1 MRLRLLVSVVFS
13 ALVAFGGAAVG
24 QSALSP
30 QKVAWKRFSMWTV
43 SIAVYKEDQGTYV
56 GMTKAKLA
64 KWDYGILPY
73 PVRIA
78 WTTKTRYC
86 LETTASGRVFHRVG
100 PTAVAVM
107 TAEVAAPPGKCP
119 SAP

>member
-1 MRLRLLVSVVFS
+1 MRLRLLVSVAIS
-13 ALVAFGGAAVG
+13 GLVAFGAAAVG

-100 PTAVAVM
+100 PTGVLTSAK
-107 TAEVAAPPGKCP
+107 VAAPVGKCP